1 MFDQVLIMRTRKST
15 KINLVNLSCNLKHTT
30 HCLRKALLFIIKVNL
45 KIMSPYKIGYWRE
58 ATFRGLA
65 TTAFLKISES
75 GK

>member
-1 MFDQVLIMRTRKST
+1 
-15 KINLVNLSCNLKHTT
+15 
-30 HCLRKALLFIIKVNL
+30 
-45 KIMSPYKIGYWRE
+45 MSPYKIGYWRE